1 MIHIQLSQAQ
11 VRTGHA
17 ARTAIIVVLALLVA
31 VSAAAQRIVTGAER
45 VVTVSA
51 GASALLVYDGT
62 VQRFSIGEPSVADA
76 VAVSPSE
83 VLVTGKQIG
92 TTSLLVW
99 QPGGRVAMYSV
110 QVTAD
115 APALERY
122 LGALFP
128 DDGIAVSASA
138 NTVTLSGRVS
148 SRGVAQQAVDIAKG
162 SGANVIDRLQAPPG
176 RQVLLQVRF
185 AEVSRSAAK
194 EMSTALATLNPHRL
208 HADENSDWF
217 GETISDGLV
226 HLFLSEPNANFE
238 AIVRVLKSRGE
249 FRSLAEPNL
258 LALPGQEASFLAGG
272 EFPYPVVQ
280 SGSQSGAVT
289 IVFKEFGVRLKFTP
303 EITAGGS
310 IRLHVAPE
318 VSSLDFANGLNFQG
332 YQIPAVL
339 ARRAETEVELR
350 DGQYLAIAGLLD
362 NSWTKNVT
370 KIPVLGDIPILGA
383 FFRSTDAQQNRTEL
397 MVLVT
402 PRLVDGTEAQPPLP
416 TGEAETWNWDGSLRG
431 RAAPQGQSQN

>member
-1 MIHIQLSQAQ
+1 MKRIQGRQADGW
-11 VRTGHA
+11 TGRVT
-17 ARTAIIVVLALLVA
+17 RTAILGALGLLIA
-31 VSAAAQRIVTGAER
+31 APAAAQRIVTGAER

-51 GASALLVYDGT
+51 GASALLVYDGA

-99 QPGGRVAMYSV
+99 QAGGRVAMYSV

-194 EMSTALATLNPHRL
+194 EMATALSTLNP
-208 HADENSDWF
+208 DELTGNGDWF
-217 GETISDGLV
+217 GESISDGLV
-226 HLFLSEPNANFE
+226 RLFLSEPNANFE
-238 AIVRVLKSRGE
+238 AIIRVLKSRGE

-258 LALPGQEASFLAGG
+258 LALPGEEASFLAGG

-289 IVFKEFGVRLKFTP
+289 IVFKEFGIRLKFTP

-362 NSWTKNVT
+362 NSWTRNVT
-370 KIPVLGDIPILGA
+370 KIPILGDIPILGT

-416 TGEAETWNWDGSLRG
+416 TGEAESWKWDGSLRG
-431 RAAPQGQSQN
+431 RAVPQSQSQN

>member
-1 MIHIQLSQAQ
+1 MKRIQGRQADGW
-11 VRTGHA
+11 TGRVT
-17 ARTAIIVVLALLVA
+17 RTAILGALGLLIA
-31 VSAAAQRIVTGAER
+31 APAAAQRIVTGAER

-51 GASALLVYDGT
+51 GASALLVYDGA

-99 QPGGRVAMYSV
+99 QAGGRVAMYSV

-194 EMSTALATLNPHRL
+194 EMATALSTLNP
-208 HADENSDWF
+208 DELTGNGDWF
-217 GETISDGLV
+217 GESISDGLV
-226 HLFLSEPNANFE
+226 RLFLSEPNANFE
-238 AIVRVLKSRGE
+238 AIIRVLKSRGE

-258 LALPGQEASFLAGG
+258 LALPGEEASFLAGG

-280 SGSQSGAVT
+280 SGSQSG
-289 IVFKEFGVRLKFTP
+289 
-303 EITAGGS
+303 GS
-310 IRLHVAPE
+310 PCIH
-318 VSSLDFANGLNFQG
+318 G
-332 YQIPAVL
+332 
-339 ARRAETEVELR
+339 
-350 DGQYLAIAGLLD
+350 
-362 NSWTKNVT
+362 
-370 KIPVLGDIPILGA
+370 
-383 FFRSTDAQQNRTEL
+383 
-397 MVLVT
+397 
-402 PRLVDGTEAQPPLP
+402 
-416 TGEAETWNWDGSLRG
+416 
-431 RAAPQGQSQN
+431 